1 MEGGRNANYW
11 PGFVDALGN
20 TIIAMIFVVI
30 VLAIS
35 VAMYVGL
42 LAERQAERLVAQ
54 RCAQELKSQAT
65 GPVPAVPVAVA
76 SRSTSPGVPSVG
88 ATEVG
93 GGMAMPTKVLQ
104 AAQTAGA
111 EDPAMASVRDK
122 GGVIEVLY
130 GQQVFD
136 MDDAARA
143 EFKSLVERMRKGPE
157 DRVEILV
164 MAPDMTYT
172 ENQRAAYTRAMTLR
186 NQLLALG
193 YSPAN
198 IKVRTATAPG
208 RPDEMVAR
216 IVNLSH

>member
-35 VAMYVGL
+35 VAMYVRL
-42 LAERQAERLVAQ
+42 LAERQAARLVAQ
-54 RCAQELKSQAT
+54 RCSQELNSQAT
-65 GPVPAVPVAVA
+65 GPVPVVPVAVA
-76 SRSTSPGVPSVG
+76 SRATAPGVPSVG

-93 GGMAMPTKVLQ
+93 GGMPTPTKVVE
-104 AAQTAGA
+104 AAQTAGP
-111 EDPAMASVRDK
+111 EDPASASVRDK
-122 GGVIEVLY
+122 GGVIEVFY

-136 MDDAARA
+136 MDEAGLAA
-143 EFKSLVERMRKGPE
+143 FKSLVGRMRKGPG
-157 DRVEILV
+157 DRVEVLV

-186 NQLLALG
+186 NHLLTLG
-193 YSPAN
+193 YSPSN

-216 IVNLSH
+216 IVTLSD